1 MVVIAAY
8 FGDIAQVALAAIATA
23 LMIVSINAYR
33 KRSEGRYFL
42 LALAFVSLFIVSVST
57 MALELFV
64 GIGPAAVQFVELYF
78 IPSFELLMVISFLVA
93 LLWTSSARKR
103 VMVAF
108 FVAVTV
114 LGLAVLV
121 VYVSSSGAVGNGGPV
136 LPADCVKPAGGFL
149 IVASSLGY
157 NESMAHGAPTQSWPV
172 MAIPA
177 GSNVTIT
184 VCNTYQQAVGFQVVH
199 YLQDRVES
207 VAPGHALTVSFVAD
221 EKGTFTIYCG
231 IFCSIH
237 LYLQGGEL
245 RVT

>member
-1 MVVIAAY
+1 MIAAY
-8 FGDIAQVALAAIATA
+8 FGDITQVALAAIATA

-33 KRSEGRYFL
+33 RKSEGRYFL

-57 MALELFV
+57 LAMELFV
-64 GIGPAAVQFVELYF
+64 GIGPASVQFLELYF

-93 LLWTSSARKR
+93 LLWTSRARKR
-103 VMVAF
+103 VMAAF
-108 FVAVTV
+108 FIAITV

-121 VYVSSSGAVGNGGPV
+121 VYVSSSGVVGNAGST
-136 LPADCVKPAGGFL
+136 LPADCVRPAGGFL

-157 NESMAHGAPTQSWPV
+157 NESVAHGAPTQSWPV
-172 MAIPA
+172 MDIQE

-184 VCNTYQQAVGFQVVH
+184 VCNTFQQAVGFQVIH

-231 IFCSIH
+231 IFCAIH

-245 RVT
+245 KVT

>member
-1 MVVIAAY
+1 MITAY
-8 FGDIAQVALAAIATA
+8 FGDITQAALAAIATV
-23 LMIVSINAYR
+23 LMVVSINAYR
-33 KRSEGRYFL
+33 KKSEGRYFL
-42 LALAFVSLFIVSVST
+42 LALAFVSLFIVSAST
-57 MALELFV
+57 LAMELFV
-64 GIGPAAVQFVELYF
+64 GIGPASVQFLELYF

-93 LLWTSSARKR
+93 LLWTSRARKR

-108 FVAVTV
+108 FVAITV

-121 VYVSSSGAVGNGGPV
+121 VYVSSSGAVGNGGSV
-136 LPADCVKPAGGFL
+136 LPSDCVRPAGGFL

-157 NESMAHGAPTQSWPV
+157 NESMAHGAPSQNWPV
-172 MAIPA
+172 MDIQE

-184 VCNTYQQAVGFQVVH
+184 VCNTFQQAVGFQVIH

-221 EKGTFTIYCG
+221 EKGTFTIYCS